1 MKSLILVSLFLTH
14 PAVLLAKCVPAK
26 QVVAYPEDIP
36 NVGMYHRVHPS
47 GQYIIAS
54 GAAEGYGENRVV
66 IIDLTT
72 KNAAGKPVAKS
83 VATPMINETYP
94 VEGSWNLMA
103 SPRNF
108 NGDAN
113 GMRYYRMSDV
123 LEKKADA
130 KPVMNDPDHDQWYHS
145 AAELPGS
152 TKDKPKFRT
161 MLYSERYRDYSI
173 SFDKNGAVKES
184 TKTETKRA
192 CQNLTERLSSP
203 ILSKDGTEVAATNN
217 GKTVIYKIKDDSTC
231 EVVDDLGVST
241 SKVNFSYPKAGT
253 KGSIVFHGNFN
264 TIVDGVPTASRGV
277 FIYNR
282 DTKQTQ
288 KLSDAK
294 TAEEYNQFKPS
305 YPGMTK
311 DGRVVYINI
320 ATREIVTVD
329 PNQLLADG
337 SESPDKSRCIQENNS
352 APNEVP
358 SAPATRSRTR

>member
-14 PAVLLAKCVPAK
+14 PAVLLAKCVAAR
-26 QVVAYPEDIP
+26 QVVSYPEDLP

-54 GAAEGYGENRVV
+54 GAAEGVGENRVA

-72 KNAAGKPVAKS
+72 KDAEGKPVAKA
-83 VATPMINETYP
+83 VKTPMINETYP
-94 VEGSWNLMA
+94 VEGTWNLLA

-108 NGDAN
+108 NREDSP
-113 GMRYYRMSDV
+113 GMRYYRLGDV
-123 LEKKADA
+123 LEKSADA
-130 KPVMNDPDHDQWYHS
+130 KPVMNDPEHDQWYHS

-161 MLYSERYRDYSI
+161 MLYGERYRDYTM
-173 SFDKNGAVKES
+173 SFDKNGVVKES
-184 TKTETKRA
+184 TKSETKRA
-192 CQNLTERLSSP
+192 CQNLTDRLASP
-203 ILSKDGTEVAATNN
+203 ILSKDGTEVAATNS
-217 GKTVIYKIKDDSTC
+217 GKTVIYKIKDDSSC
-231 EVVDDLGVST
+231 EVVDDLGVYT

-253 KGSIVFHGNFN
+253 KGSVVFHGNF
-264 TIVDGVPTASRGV
+264 TSLVDGVPTAARGV
-277 FIYNR
+277 FLYNR
-282 DTKQTQ
+282 DTKITQ

-294 TAEEYNQFKPS
+294 TAEEYTQTQPS

-320 ATREIVTVD
+320 KKREIVTVD

-337 SESPDKSRCIQENNS
+337 SENPDKTKCIQENNS
-352 APNEVP
+352 AANEVP
-358 SAPATRSRTR
+358 AATRRSTTR